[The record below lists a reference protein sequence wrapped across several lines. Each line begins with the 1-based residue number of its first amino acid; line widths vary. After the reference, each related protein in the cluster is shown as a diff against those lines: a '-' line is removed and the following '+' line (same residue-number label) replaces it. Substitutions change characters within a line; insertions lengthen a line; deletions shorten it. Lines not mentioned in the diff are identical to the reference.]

1 MQTINQFL
9 DINLISIGAYSL
21 NFFNVLLAI
30 LTFIATKIILWTV
43 SKLIKK
49 RNSTNNNHSNSYAM
63 IQISAY
69 FIWTLAAVF
78 ILESLNIDVK
88 LILAGSAALLVGIGL
103 GLQQT
108 FNDFISGLILLFE
121 GTTKVGDVLEIDGDV
136 VKIQEIGLRTSK
148 AIDRCDITVIIPN
161 SIITT
166 NKVINWSHNQTK
178 TLFSIEVGVAY
189 GSDVELVLQLLK
201 DCANKHPEIIKQ
213 EQTEARFINFGAS
226 SLDFKVLFFT
236 NNLFIVERIKSEIR
250 ISLIKSFEEHQ
261 ITVPFN
267 QLDIHLKKEI

>member
-1 MQTINQFL
+1 
-9 DINLISIGAYSL
+9 
-21 NFFNVLLAI
+21 
-30 LTFIATKIILWTV
+30 
-43 SKLIKK
+43 
-49 RNSTNNNHSNSYAM
+49 M

-69 FIWTLAAVF
+69 FVWTLAAVF

-121 GTTKVGDVLEIDGDV
+121 GTTRVGDVLEIDGDV

-189 GSDVELVLQLLK
+189 GSNVELVLQLLK

-236 NNLFIVERIKSEIR
+236 NNLFTVERIKSEIR
-250 ISLIKSFEEHQ
+250 ISLIKSFEEHK